1 LTVARDRGR
10 RDGVPHVRSTVG
22 AHDRRRGRR
31 APGDAIGIQ
40 AFSGT
45 DTSEPLESIDVPTV
59 IAHGD
64 GDQIEPIV
72 AAAGKSDA
80 DLLAFLAT

>member
-1 LTVARDRGR
+1 M
-10 RDGVPHVRSTVG
+10 
-22 AHDRRRGRR
+22 
-31 APGDAIGIQ
+31 GIQ
-40 AFSGT
+40 ASSGT
-45 DTSEPLESIDVPTV
+45 HTTQPLESIDVPTV

-64 GDQIEPIV
+64 GDRIEPIV